1 MFYDFAK
8 TVKPG
13 RGVLEVVGNAGLFLD
28 HVAAEVDKSYAYGVV
43 VDVYSGKIA
52 RVGIQ
57 PVEHGMASAVCLQLA
72 ALLYDAH
79 SDKFFHEFRD
89 CRDAQSER
97 FRQVGQRVV
106 AVFHKK

>member
-28 HVAAEVDKSYAYGVV
+28 HVAAEVDKSDAYGLVA
-43 VDVYSGKIA
+43 DVYSCEIA
-52 RVGIQ
+52 WIRVQ
-57 PVEHGMASAVCLQLA
+57 SLEHGMASAVCLQLS
-72 ALLYDAH
+72 ALLDDAH

-89 CRDAQSER
+89 CRDA
-97 FRQVGQRVV
+97 
-106 AVFHKK
+106 